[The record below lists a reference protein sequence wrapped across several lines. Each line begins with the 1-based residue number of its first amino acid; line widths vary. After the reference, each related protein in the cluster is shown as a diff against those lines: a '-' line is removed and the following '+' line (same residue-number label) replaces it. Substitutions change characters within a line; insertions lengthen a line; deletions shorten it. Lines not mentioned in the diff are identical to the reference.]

1 VNDSSRCRNG
11 GSAKKDDL
19 KVGHWRSG
27 REVIKSVLNAYPE
40 SACCFVG
47 LPSPDSS
54 YKNKIAGLGI

>member
-1 VNDSSRCRNG
+1 MTAPGADG

-40 SACCFVG
+40 SACCF
-47 LPSPDSS
+47 SRFT
-54 YKNKIAGLGI
+54 